1 MALLSTLTPE
11 ISSLVSALEP
21 SLRPE
26 TLDEAFQNSLSTILN
41 NPQTSNIQFF
51 QLMKSLLQSPS
62 VYTSNPNAINVPN
75 GRGGKIALVLKVIAL
90 HGEKLTLCASTA
102 SLKILKSW
110 IKESAYVTGSGS
122 FAVLLHL
129 LRSLKSL
136 PISEEGISESG
147 IGRCIGTLKKHEVC
161 RSENGPLLKSLIKEL
176 IDTWMETAKRNAG
189 KSGGKKRSSQDIS
202 PLSKKAKVAEPPKM
216 SAAEAARARAEERS
230 RKRKQLAAGIKP
242 TETSKTSSDHSTS
255 TSTVVTA
262 ESSTSTLTKEIT
274 KKSTTKTRTTLQS
287 SPLPSPPTSP
297 KSTSNLKR
305 PGSKKN
311 KKKVSFSSNL
321 TSVRTYEVT
330 ISEEEEKE
338 LLNKLKNNTLSTKEK
353 MKLDAAAERAMR
365 EKQKMKE
372 QEDSESKN
380 NAMKEQIEKLVK
392 NINEQNNFKPFKPL
406 PPTTTEKPVVQS
418 KSKTQIEQK
427 LKSIM
432 PVQYLTKKD
441 IPNNPDPLTKAEE
454 AEQLK
459 QIAQTVTKPIE
470 WGETSGSA
478 SSTST
483 PASAPAPVPQQPMS
497 FDPLP
502 PQPPSQLPPQT
513 HNSFEALPPTP
524 MQQPPP
530 QQQYGGYGGAP
541 PPSLN
546 PSNMPGYGAPPPQ
559 LPPQPTG
566 PQIPN
571 NIPRFLHSCDPDVLR
586 TLSMNPSLMEGF
598 KDGGGGYNEPGLLAL
613 VATLASTKSG
623 ISTQKASFQTQ
634 QAPIGAKMASN
645 LHVSGYGP
653 ATVRDHIQHLFS
665 QYVQVKNIIFKDGFC
680 FVNTDDPDG
689 VSRARQALQGFML
702 NGSPMKINDA
712 IKRNADAA
720 LPMERETE
728 ENLFR
733 MSSEVKDNQT
743 PLPLFPNGDIN
754 YSQIFDDKGNG
765 TNTNLWVGGF
775 RSTPTDMELRKLFGP
790 HCQIKNTVIKDQY
803 CFVNTEDL
811 RGAVLARFNCQGD
824 IFKGG
829 VIKINFAGGKG
840 GSSRPQPQQQ
850 QMQQQQ
856 QQPLGVRVKKSK
868 PLRYA
873 HK

>member
-230 RKRKQLAAGIKP
+230 RKRKQP

-546 PSNMPGYGAPPPQ
+546 PSNMPG
-559 LPPQPTG
+559 
-566 PQIPN
+566 
-571 NIPRFLHSCDPDVLR
+571 
-586 TLSMNPSLMEGF
+586 
-598 KDGGGGYNEPGLLAL
+598 
-613 VATLASTKSG
+613 
-623 ISTQKASFQTQ
+623 FQTQ

-720 LPMERETE
+720 LPMERETD